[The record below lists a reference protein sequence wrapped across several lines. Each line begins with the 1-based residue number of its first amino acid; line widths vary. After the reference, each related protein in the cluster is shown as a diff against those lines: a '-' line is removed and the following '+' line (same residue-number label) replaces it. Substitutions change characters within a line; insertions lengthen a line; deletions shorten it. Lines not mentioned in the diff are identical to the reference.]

1 MGASTTARVPRPSV
15 IVVGAGVI
23 GCAIAYELALHADV
37 LVLERS
43 VPGAEASS
51 VAAGILAPRIEHAQG
66 PLLDLGLR
74 SLALHARWSEALAAR
89 DLATGHHVCG
99 ALQLALDEDPTERT
113 GDGAEAL
120 GGDALR
126 MLEPNLGPSVRS
138 GWLFRD
144 QAQIEPPRLLRAMA
158 LAAETDGARFRS
170 GVQVQALHYEG
181 ERCCG
186 VRELDGMLVKADV
199 VVLAAGSWTAQIP
212 GLPAS
217 ARPLVRPVRGQLVH
231 LDARRPP
238 VRHVLFGNGGYVVPR
253 RDGRVIIG
261 ATMEEAGFDKTV
273 TLGGAH
279 DVTSRA
285 LALVPSLADAELVSH
300 AVSFRP
306 GSADDLPLIG
316 PMTPG
321 LLLATGHFRN
331 GILLA
336 PVTAEMIADQI
347 LERDPRHDGAP
358 FSPRRNSLDAG
369 SDRSTHERS

>member
-1 MGASTTARVPRPSV
+1 MLASTTARVPRPSV
-15 IVVGAGVI
+15 LVVGAGVI
-23 GCAIAYELALHADV
+23 GCAIAYELSPHADV

-51 VAAGILAPRIEHAQG
+51 VAAGILAPRIEHAHG

-74 SLALHARWSEALAAR
+74 SLALHARWSAALAER
-89 DLATGHHVCG
+89 GLATGHHVCG
-99 ALQLALDEDPTERT
+99 ALQLVLADAEPSGAGE
-113 GDGAEAL
+113 GAERL
-120 GGDALR
+120 DRDALLR
-126 MLEPNLGPSVRS
+126 LEPHLGPTVRA
-138 GWLFRD
+138 GLHWPD
-144 QAQIEPPRLLRAMA
+144 QAQVEPPRLLRAMA
-158 LAAETDGARFRS
+158 LAAEAQGARFRS
-170 GVQVQALHYEG
+170 GVQVQALHYEA

-186 VRELDGMLVKADV
+186 VREAGGALVRADAV
-199 VVLAAGSWTAQIP
+199 VIAAGSWTGQIP
-212 GLPAS
+212 GLPTS
-217 ARPLVRPVRGQLVH
+217 RPLVRPVRGQLVH

-238 VRHVLFGNGGYVVPR
+238 ASRVLFGNGGYVVPR

-279 DVTSRA
+279 EVTSRA
-285 LALVPSLADAELVSH
+285 LALVPKLAEAELVSH

-316 PMTPG
+316 PMGRG
-321 LLLATGHFRN
+321 LSLATGHFRN

-347 LERDPRHDGAP
+347 LERAPRHDGAP
-358 FSPRRNSLDAG
+358 FLPQRTFETPEHHEG
-369 SDRSTHERS
+369 S